1 MSFLT
6 WSMEPALVYMEQVQW
21 ITCTVCVAIQYIRT
35 CTVCVVIH
43 YIFALFVL
51 HDIKFMHY
59 CVAIHYILALCVLQY
74 IIYLHCL
81 CCNTL
86 NSCTV
91 CCNALNTCNV
101 CCNTS
106 GCVEFP
112 LTSTPLPYLPLPSF
126 FHQTRHWFLAV
137 PWTSCAPKRRPP
149 SQSSLLSASRRWR
162 RGGSTARAFTGC
174 QGMQQRSRGCGT
186 LWTRVRSRE
195 NTYVG

>member
-1 MSFLT
+1 
-6 WSMEPALVYMEQVQW
+6 
-21 ITCTVCVAIQYIRT
+21 
-35 CTVCVVIH
+35 
-43 YIFALFVL
+43 
-51 HDIKFMHY
+51 MHY

-91 CCNALNTCNV
+91 CCNTLNTCNV

-106 GCVEFP
+106 GCVGFP
-112 LTSTPLPYLPLPSF
+112 LTSTPLPSLPLPSF

-137 PWTSCAPKRRPP
+137 PWTSCAPERRPP

-162 RGGSTARAFTGC
+162 RGGSTPRAFTGC
-174 QGMQQRSRGCGT
+174 QEMQQRSHGCGT

-195 NTYVG
+195 NTYVCWVIPYSRKIVYGLKFVIFTIWPNLQNFTSQMFSPKRDRANF